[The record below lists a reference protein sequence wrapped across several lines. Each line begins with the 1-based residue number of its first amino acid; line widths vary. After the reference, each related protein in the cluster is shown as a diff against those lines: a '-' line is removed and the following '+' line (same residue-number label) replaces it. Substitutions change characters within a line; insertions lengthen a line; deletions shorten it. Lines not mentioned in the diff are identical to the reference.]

1 MRYSYINVR
10 MMQFETTKITQKFG
24 KKVYLCG

>member
-1 MRYSYINVR
+1 MRYFHRKIR